1 MKRFFSYVILLCLVC
16 TLIPSAVFA
25 EGEVL
30 DNSHLITYDKPG
42 PYDYYIDEDP
52 MQISDEDFFGVW
64 DKESQ
69 KWVSKPYFRYDEFPD
84 MAKVKEAAQ
93 DGDYDL
99 AKEELL
105 TYYREVAPSRF
116 IPQTT
121 YPGRTA
127 NIMADALQKNVY
139 GVTSQNG
146 AVQGFLT
153 VDNEWD
159 EYRVDVKESFSTSVV
174 GIAEFRGFEIMSVDK
189 HLTQAEIYSRESEYP
204 PQLELV
210 VNGLPVTYT
219 AAKDSMIR
227 AGKYGESNFGN
238 EEIMTIQ
245 ESGYYQNFDDNT
257 MRALIAFD
265 ISNLKTT
272 DVVSSATLVLR
283 SRNASGTGE
292 KELFVYRLNDM
303 SFDESTVKFIDY
315 TDCMLWSCNDQNTWD
330 YITPAST
337 TLKGKA
343 CYFHRGNELKRVS
356 DLYSYS
362 GNELYAYTFI
372 RQQMGLV
379 NNVGFNLEVMNSLDI
394 STQLANGTVSL
405 MQVLP
410 SKHMTGEILTAIL
423 KTHWLMADYEAKVY
437 YGQTFNNWASFAT
450 RGVYSFLARFSE
462 FAVFDE
468 WMELTRQENQRLT
481 DTFTFDDG
489 MCIELSIAYQRTIL
503 STLSEPYKIEYET
516 GVPVPFT
523 DDVVETS
530 YKIVKSM
537 VYCSSPGFHGYNIAD
552 GNDFNMNLTDT
563 ISFWYNMVF
572 KDEPMFEYI
581 ATKGK
586 SGEMPKNPTTRYAI
600 GLRTYMRSSWEDD
613 AFAMSFINTP
623 EGSHDHNDELSVTM
637 FAYGR
642 FLLVDPAYGASGTD
656 GSHEYM
662 ESAQRH
668 NLVTVNDN
676 DHNDEKGC
684 FEGAFESNK
693 LYDFVEYGGIYT
705 QNVTQ
710 KRNVLY
716 LKGQKFWIIGDYASP
731 EDQSVKNSYEQN
743 WNMLPTANVSY
754 DEETMVIKSN
764 FEDYNVTLVPVGT
777 EGMKAYYE
785 DTLFVGGSA
794 SFTENVKTVLQKE
807 VTGDTVFNT
816 IVLPRNLNE
825 DFDVEARVA
834 DTGLDPDIV
843 NAFVAR
849 IKNKLT
855 GSESYYYYYHLND
868 TSKKQ
873 KVNVGKFATDAT
885 TMLVETDVD
894 GNTISTFLMDA
905 TVLEDISREGKVLFY
920 SKSPIDSIAYETNGQ
935 VIYIYSSTITD
946 EQMKDITIYAPN
958 QFNAR
963 LESGF
968 VDGKKSGAYLY
979 FGDEPVIDGSEDE
992 ENDKPSGGSS
1002 GGGGGGSSGG
1012 LSHGGTASV
1021 TAKDEVTVPE
1031 KDDDVNTEEPE
1042 IPETVLP
1049 ELEGHWGAKQIMTLY
1064 NDGIVTGDKTGLR
1077 LKDTIS
1083 RAEFVTLM
1091 VRALGLEVKEYTGTF
1106 NDVTSYNWYANYIA
1120 TAFDAG
1126 LVNGSDG
1133 MFRPNDTITREE
1145 ICKIIAS
1152 ATDVKTELKPLDFS
1166 DNDKISNWAKGSVQK
1181 AYSLGILN
1189 GMGDGSFAPKS
1200 NALREQAFVMLARF
1214 IEVNKK

>member
-1 MKRFFSYVILLCLVC
+1 M
-16 TLIPSAVFA
+16 PSAVFA
-25 EGEVL
+25 EEAVS
-30 DNSHLITYDKPG
+30 DNSHLITYEKPG
-42 PYDYYIDEDP
+42 PYDYYIAEDP
-52 MQISDEDFFGVW
+52 MQISDEEFFGVW
-64 DKESQ
+64 DSTLQ
-69 KWVSKPYFRYDEFPD
+69 KWTSEPYFRYDEFPD
-84 MAKVKEAAQ
+84 MLPVKNAVL

-105 TYYREVAPSRF
+105 TYYRSVQPSRSMNE
-116 IPQTT
+116 TSN
-121 YPGRTA
+121 PGSAAR
-127 NIMADALQKNVY
+127 IMSEALQKNVY

-146 AVQGFLT
+146 AVQNFFT
-153 VDNEWD
+153 VNNDWE
-159 EYRVDVKESFSTSVV
+159 EHRIDVTSSFTTNVA
-174 GIAEFRGFEIMSVDK
+174 GIAVFRGFQIMSVDK
-189 HLTQAEIYSRESEYP
+189 HLTQAEIYSRESDYSP
-204 PQLELV
+204 TLELV
-210 VNGLPVTYT
+210 VNGLPRTYT
-219 AAKDSMIR
+219 AAKDAMIR
-227 AGKYGESNFGN
+227 GGKYGATNYGS
-238 EEIMTIQ
+238 EEIIIIQ
-245 ESGYYQNFDDNT
+245 ESGYYQNFNENT
-257 MRALIAFD
+257 MRALVAFD
-265 ISNLKTT
+265 ISNLKET
-272 DVVSSATLVLR
+272 DIITSATLVLR
-283 SRNASGTGE
+283 ARNASGTGE

-303 SFDESTVKFIDY
+303 TFDESTVKFDDF
-315 TDCMLWSCNDQNTWD
+315 TDCMLWSCNDENTWN
-330 YITPAST
+330 YITPSST

-343 CYFHRGNELKRVS
+343 CYFQRGHELQRLS
-356 DLYSYS
+356 NLYSYS
-362 GNELYAYTFI
+362 GNEIHAYTFI
-372 RQQMGLV
+372 RQQMGFV
-379 NNVGFNLEVMNSLDI
+379 HNVGYDLGVMNSLDM
-394 STQLANGTVSL
+394 SNQLDLGTKSL
-405 MQVLP
+405 MYVLP
-410 SKHMTGEILTAIL
+410 SKHMNGEILTAML
-423 KTHWLMADYEAKVY
+423 KTFWLMANYEANEY
-437 YGQTFNNWASFAT
+437 YGSTYNNWATFAT
-450 RGVYSFLARFSE
+450 KGVYAFLARFKE
-462 FAVFDE
+462 FAVYDE
-468 WMELTRQENQRLT
+468 WMEITRQENQRLT
-481 DTFTFDDG
+481 ETLVFEDG
-489 MCIELSIAYQRTIL
+489 MSVELPLAYTRTL
-503 STLSEPYKIEYET
+503 LTTWSEPFLIEYET
-516 GVPVPFT
+516 GTPVPFT
-523 DDVVETS
+523 DEVIETCHKLVTS
-530 YKIVKSM
+530 LIF
-537 VYCSSPGFHGYNIAD
+537 CSSPGFHGYNIAD
-552 GNDFNMNLTDT
+552 GNDYNMNFADRVAD
-563 ISFWYNMVF
+563 WYNMVF
-572 KDEPMFEYI
+572 KDEPMFEYV
-581 ATKGK
+581 ATGGL
-586 SGEMPKNPTTRYAI
+586 SGTMPENPTTHYPI

-642 FLLVDPAYGASGTD
+642 FLLVDPAYGASSTD

-662 ESAQRH
+662 EAAQRH
-668 NLVTVNDN
+668 NLVTVNDS
-676 DHNDEKGC
+676 DHDDKRGC

-710 KRNVLY
+710 KRNILY

-731 EDQSVKNSYEQN
+731 EDKSVKNSYEQN
-743 WNMLPTANVSY
+743 WNMLPNANVSY
-754 DEETMVIKSN
+754 DEETMVIQSN
-764 FEDYNVTLVPVGT
+764 FEDYNVTLVPVGI
-777 EGMKAYYE
+777 EGMNVYQE
-785 DTLFVGGSA
+785 DTLFVGGST

-807 VTGDTVFNT
+807 ETGDAIFNT

-825 DFDVEARVA
+825 DFEVEARVA

-849 IKNKLT
+849 IKNTLT
-855 GSESYYYYYHLND
+855 GKENYYYYYHLND
-868 TSKKQ
+868 TTKKQ

-885 TMLVETDVD
+885 TMLIETDVD
-894 GNTISTFLMDA
+894 GNIISTFLMDA
-905 TVLEDISREGKVLFY
+905 TVLEDVSREGKVLFY